1 MYADIMG
8 GMNAQRKE
16 NTANRRDNS
25 KLFADYVKSQREQGI
40 DLTEEGMTEQWNN
53 NASGVGLARGRAP
66 TRDRMKGIM
75 DAQQESI
82 AQKEKAQS
90 FQDFQN
96 DQTINAAMKSGLND
110 YFNNNVYSEDGNG
123 AGYQTMLDQFGEGSL
138 MGDAFTQYTDS
149 GRNFGLLHN
158 QYNSSQLVSAL
169 PQVAALSKFGMSSE
183 EIKAN
188 LPNIPASVIE
198 QAIQSANQTKER
210 GEKKYADEQQ
220 TLMNQNRN
228 AAMLEVSQ
236 KVALGDVNE
245 QDVQLIMEKYGIE
258 DPAIM
263 TYVTDHYQ
271 LESQRKEQAGM
282 ESMNATI
289 EQRLY
294 KSQINNAETIT
305 NIRKG
310 NKENSKRN
318 FDGFSQD
325 IQGAVDA
332 LANKYAIDGR
342 AANIMVDYIN
352 SRLAEDPNA
361 YSTSRQ
367 EIMTDLKSHL
377 ESNTDIRTYAN
388 MQSELD
394 MGAVERIGI
403 KQFTPKTFER
413 IYIGDMEYDAEDIIS
428 RMERASES
436 GDLLSFTVEKGN
448 LAMFFKRQRHDL
460 SLRGSKQQQA
470 FGSYASTEE
479 VHKLLNLANEKISEL
494 SKRADGIATPKD
506 TTPKKQSATA
516 TLVSDNKKRIEGL
529 KNGTIKLI
537 GNSSSVQ
544 PFDLDAD
551 SPEVKA
557 EIERLQKI
565 IDHNS

>member
-96 DQTINAAMKSGLND
+96 DQTINAAMQSGLND
-110 YFNNNVYSEDGNG
+110 YFNNNAYSEEGNG
-123 AGYQTMLDQFGEGSL
+123 AGFQTVMDQFGDGSL
-138 MGDAFTQYTDS
+138 MGDALTQYTDS

-169 PQVAALSKFGMSSE
+169 PQVAALSEFGMSSE
-183 EIKAN
+183 EIKAS

-210 GEKKYADEQQ
+210 GDKKYADSQQ
-220 TLMNQNRN
+220 TLKMQNRN
-228 AAMLEVSQ
+228 NAMLEISQ
-236 KVALGDVNE
+236 KVELGDVNDE
-245 QDVQLIMEKYGIE
+245 DVKHVMEKWGLSEPDDMAYI
-258 DPAIM
+258 
-263 TYVTDHYQ
+263 TDHFK
-271 LESQRKEQAGM
+271 LTSQRKEQAGM

-289 EQRLY
+289 EQRLA
-294 KSQINNAETIT
+294 KSQADNAATIT
-305 NIRKG
+305 DIRTY

-318 FDGFSQD
+318 FSAFSQD

-332 LANKYAIDGR
+332 LANKYAIDGV
-342 AANIMVDYIN
+342 AANGMVDYIN
-352 SRLAEDPNA
+352 SRLAEDSNA

-367 EIMTDLKSHL
+367 EIMTDLNSFL
-377 ESNTDIRTYAN
+377 DQTGIRTYAN

-413 IYIGDMEYDAEDIIS
+413 VYIGEIEYQAEDIIS
-428 RMERASES
+428 RMERASDA
-436 GDLLSFTVEKGN
+436 GDLNSFTVEKGN
-448 LAMFFKRQRHDL
+448 LALFIKRQQHDL
-460 SLRGSKQQQA
+460 GVRGSKQQQA

-479 VHKLLNLANEKISEL
+479 VHKLLTLASDKLSGFAEL
-494 SKRADGIATPKD
+494 GSSITEPKD
-506 TTPKKQSATA
+506 TSPKMPSATSA
-516 TLVSDNKKRIEGL
+516 LVSDNKKRIEGL

-537 GNSSSVQ
+537 GNSSSAQ

-551 SPEVKA
+551 SPEVQA

-565 IDHNS
+565 INHNS

>member
-40 DLTEEGMTEQWNN
+40 DLTEQGMTEQWNN
-53 NASGVGLARGRAP
+53 HASGVGLARGRAP

-75 DAQQESI
+75 AAQQESI
-82 AQKEKAQS
+82 AEEEKAQS
-90 FQDFQN
+90 FKDFQN
-96 DQTINAAMKSGLND
+96 DQTVNTAMKSGLND
-110 YFNNNVYSEDGNG
+110 YFNNNAYSEGGNG
-123 AGYQTMLDQFGEGSL
+123 AGFQTVMDQFGDGSL
-138 MGDAFTQYTDS
+138 MGDALTQYTDS

-169 PQVAALSKFGMSSE
+169 PQVTALSEFGMSSE

-210 GEKKYADEQQ
+210 DKKKYADGQQ

-282 ESMNATI
+282 EATNTTI
-289 EQRLY
+289 EQRLA

-305 NIRKG
+305 GIRKD
-310 NKENSKRN
+310 NKENSEKN
-318 FDGFSQD
+318 FNGFSQD

-332 LANKYAIDGR
+332 LSNKYAIDGR

-367 EIMTDLKSHL
+367 EIMIDLKSHIDK
-377 ESNTDIRTYAN
+377 TDIRTYEN
-388 MQSELD
+388 MKSELD
-394 MGAVERIGI
+394 IGAVERIGI

-413 IYIGDMEYDAEDIIS
+413 IYIGDMEYQAEDIIS

-436 GDLLSFTVEKGN
+436 GDLHSFKKLKAA
-448 LAMFFKRQRHDL
+448 LALFFERQQHDL

-479 VHKLLNLANEKISEL
+479 VHKLLTLASDKISEF
-494 SKRADGIATPKD
+494 SQRADGIATPKD
-506 TTPKKQSATA
+506 TTPKKLPASA
-516 TLVSDNKKRIEGL
+516 TLVSDAQKRIEGL
-529 KNGTIKLI
+529 KNGKIPI
-537 GNSSSVQ
+537 MGNFNSVQ
-544 PFDLDAD
+544 PFALDPD
-551 SPEVKA
+551 SREVKA

>member
-1 MYADIMG
+1 MYAAIMG

-53 NASGVGLARGRAP
+53 NAAGMGLARGRAP

-96 DQTINAAMKSGLND
+96 NQTINAAMKSGLND
-110 YFNNNVYSEDGNG
+110 YFNGNAYSEDGNG

-228 AAMLEVSQ
+228 AAMIEVSQ

-271 LESQRKEQAGM
+271 LESKRKEQQGM
-282 ESMNATI
+282 EEMNATI

-318 FDGFSQD
+318 FNGFSQD

-332 LANKYAIDGR
+332 LSNKYAIDGV
-342 AANIMVDYIN
+342 AANGMVDYIN
-352 SRLAEDPNA
+352 SRLAEDSDA

-367 EIMTDLKSHL
+367 EIMTDLKSFL
-377 ESNTDIRTYAN
+377 DQTGIRTYEN
-388 MQSELD
+388 MKSELD
-394 MGAVERIGI
+394 IGAVERIGI

-413 IYIGDMEYDAEDIIS
+413 IYIGDMEYQAEDIIS

-436 GDLLSFTVEKGN
+436 GDLHSFTVEKGN
-448 LAMFFKRQRHDL
+448 LALFFKRQKHDL

-479 VHKLLNLANEKISEL
+479 VHNLLTLASDKISEF
-494 SKRADGIATPKD
+494 SQRADGIATPKD

-516 TLVSDNKKRIEGL
+516 TLVSDAQKRIEDL
-529 KNGTIKLI
+529 KTGEAKIMANTT
-537 GNSSSVQ
+537 SVN
-544 PFDLDAD
+544 PFALDPKSD
-551 SPEVKA
+551 EVKA